1 LYVPPNLRFEINDAE
16 DEWNF
21 SEPFDYIHGRA
32 VATCFTDPRS
42 QMIQQAYKSLTPG
55 GYLEIQDGAFPFKYI
70 GDPPV
75 DSALYKWNQLVSSL
89 RTN

>member
-21 SEPFDYIHGRA
+21 SE
-32 VATCFTDPRS
+32 DPRS
-42 QMIQQAYKSLTPG
+42 QMIQQAYKSLAPG
-55 GYLEIQDGAFPFKYI
+55 GYLEIQDGSFPFKYV

-75 DSALYKWNQLVSSL
+75 DSAFYKWNQLVSSPNKL
-89 RTN
+89 STALEQLTLLDGGD